1 MSQELTTGDRVRLT
15 VRGRRIGYEPGEKG
29 TVLWGPSNSHSGQ
42 PFYLVS
48 MDKDGPGNGIT
59 FTTGQIEADVGGKKG
74 VNDDPK

>member
-1 MSQELTTGDRVRLT
+1 
-15 VRGRRIGYEPGEKG
+15 
-29 TVLWGPSNSHSGQ
+29 
-42 PFYLVS
+42 